1 MELDALLITRGEQGM
16 SLFEAANQNSQ
27 DSASRDDN
35 IPAVTHIP
43 AVAREVFD
51 VTGAGDT
58 VVAVFTLAL
67 AAGASMLDAAKIANC
82 AAGIV
87 VGEVGTASVT
97 QEELIKTLRNQYDK
111 EL

>member
-1 MELDALLITRGEQGM
+1 LERLELDALLITRGEQGM
-16 SLFEAANQNSQ
+16 SLFEAANPDSQ
-27 DSASRDDN
+27 DSALRDVT
-35 IPAVTHIP
+35 IPVVTHIP
-43 AVAREVFD
+43 ATAREVFD

-97 QEELIKTLRNQYDK
+97 QEELIRTLRNQ
-111 EL
+111 